1 MQIVRRP
8 LNRLERAL
16 AYGMLG
22 WIGEIAFTGVRG
34 ALEPR
39 RGDWRL
45 EGHSYLWMLPIY
57 GLSAFLFEPLH
68 DVVKQ
73 RPVWQRAGI
82 YAGGIMA
89 VEYATGTSLRRAVG
103 VVPWDYAGQSRWA
116 LPGGAV
122 RLDYAPVWAVAGLA
136 LERVH
141 DVLRVVPLR
150 RIASAPSG

>member
-22 WIGEIAFTGVRG
+22 WVAEVAFTGVRE
-34 ALEPR
+34 ALQPDR
-39 RGDWRL
+39 RSWRL

-57 GLSAFLFEPLH
+57 GLAAFMFEPLH
-68 DVVKQ
+68 DVVKS
-73 RPVWQRAGI
+73 RPVWQRAGL

-89 VEYATGTSLRRAVG
+89 VEYATGTALRRGVG
-103 VVPWDYAGQSRWA
+103 VVPWDYRGQSRWA

-122 RLDYAPVWAVAGLA
+122 RLDYAPIWAVTGLA

-141 DVLRVVPLR
+141 DGLRAVPLR
-150 RIASAPSG
+150 RIGSKPAG